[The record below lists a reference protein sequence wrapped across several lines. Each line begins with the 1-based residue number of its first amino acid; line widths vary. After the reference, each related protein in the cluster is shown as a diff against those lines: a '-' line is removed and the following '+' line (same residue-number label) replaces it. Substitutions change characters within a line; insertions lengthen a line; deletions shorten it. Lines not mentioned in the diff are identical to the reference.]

1 MNLIEI
7 KSPAKLNLHLQV
19 LNRRLDGF
27 HNISSLFTLIDI
39 ADEMSFKRTEKYIN
53 LIESTPIQDN
63 IVLKAAMLLKENY
76 GVNKGVTINLSKSIP
91 EQKGLGGGSSNAAST
106 LICLNKLWDLDLPQ
120 PELQSLALQLGSDV
134 PFFVYGKTAWAEGRG
149 ELLRRFPYKKRFFIL
164 IFPDEKISTREAFNN
179 FKIKEEIQLNKENFS
194 NELSFN
200 SFEKWVRNKYTS
212 INSLFNKFESIGKPR
227 LSGTGS
233 TIFIE
238 FDSEDQARLV
248 HKRNPELVFVKSLDR
263 SPLMQIIE

>member
-19 LNRRLDGF
+19 LNRRIDGF

-106 LICLNKLWDLDLPQ
+106 LICLNKLWDLDLPR
-120 PELQSLALQLGSDV
+120 LN
-134 PFFVYGKTAWAEGRG
+134 
-149 ELLRRFPYKKRFFIL
+149 
-164 IFPDEKISTREAFNN
+164 FNRWH
-179 FKIKEEIQLNKENFS
+179 
-194 NELSFN
+194 FN
-200 SFEKWVRNKYTS
+200 SVQMFPFSFTEKLPGPKVEENY
-212 INSLFNKFESIGKPR
+212 
-227 LSGTGS
+227 
-233 TIFIE
+233 
-238 FDSEDQARLV
+238 
-248 HKRNPELVFVKSLDR
+248 
-263 SPLMQIIE
+263 

>member
-19 LNRRLDGF
+19 LNRRIDGF

-39 ADEMSFKRTEKYIN
+39 ADEMSFKRTEKYID

-63 IVLKAAMLLKENY
+63 IVLKAAKLLKENY

-149 ELLRRFPYKKRFFIL
+149 ELLRRFPYKFRY
-164 IFPDEKISTREAFNN
+164 R
-179 FKIKEEIQLNKENFS
+179 
-194 NELSFN
+194 
-200 SFEKWVRNKYTS
+200 
-212 INSLFNKFESIGKPR
+212 
-227 LSGTGS
+227 
-233 TIFIE
+233 
-238 FDSEDQARLV
+238 
-248 HKRNPELVFVKSLDR
+248 
-263 SPLMQIIE
+263 

>member
-19 LNRRLDGF
+19 LNRRIDGF

-91 EQKGLGGGSSNAAST
+91 EQKDSVEAVPML
-106 LICLNKLWDLDLPQ
+106 
-120 PELQSLALQLGSDV
+120 LQL
-134 PFFVYGKTAWAEGRG
+134 
-149 ELLRRFPYKKRFFIL
+149 
-164 IFPDEKISTREAFNN
+164 
-179 FKIKEEIQLNKENFS
+179 
-194 NELSFN
+194 
-200 SFEKWVRNKYTS
+200 
-212 INSLFNKFESIGKPR
+212 
-227 LSGTGS
+227 
-233 TIFIE
+233 
-238 FDSEDQARLV
+238 
-248 HKRNPELVFVKSLDR
+248 
-263 SPLMQIIE
+263 